1 MNNNGGGYRRTS
13 PVSDMTIAAC
23 IAIALASAT
32 PAFADQVDATKSI
45 EINVHGRVTEHC
57 AMGQI
62 GDMAFGDLTRPG
74 LSAAARVQFSC
85 NVPFDMKI
93 QAAHGGLANVQY
105 PQGQGPYA
113 GTLPFTMDVA
123 IPVRK
128 PSSSLVGRSFS
139 SRELMGGATLSS
151 AGGIATEGFTLSVAL
166 GTPPREAGLLAG
178 QYAETIVITVSPS

>member
-1 MNNNGGGYRRTS
+1 
-13 PVSDMTIAAC
+13 MTIAAC

>member
-1 MNNNGGGYRRTS
+1 MTERKGGMMRILRQGGLRL
-13 PVSDMTIAAC
+13 AAC
-23 IAIALASAT
+23 AAAAVIAT
-32 PAFADQVDATKSI
+32 PASADEIGGGKAV
-45 EINVHGRVTEHC
+45 EINVHGRISEHC
-57 AMGQI
+57 AMGPI
-62 GDMAFGDLTRPG
+62 GNMAFGDLTRPG
-74 LSAAARVQFSC
+74 LTAAARVQFSC
-85 NVPFDMKI
+85 NMPFDMTI

-166 GTPPREAGLLAG
+166 GAPPREAGLLAG
-178 QYAETIVITVSPS
+178 QYAETVIITVSPS